1 MASYLDNLNLYDA
14 STLSRGRAY
23 FKNGAVQEVKISGK
37 DVDAV
42 VVGSERYELHFHFD
56 QNHKLLNAS
65 CSCPCQFPC
74 KHQVAVLY
82 KLDEMD
88 LEKLSVNPQNNED
101 FSAQFKAAIRN
112 RDAASFYRLGLV
124 LLGKMTTLPLG
135 DAQSLT
141 AFFLGNFGLLSYSQH
156 FGWNALAENLLF
168 ALPLSEGDKV
178 DFVYALLTD
187 PSTAPA
193 QEGAMFEA
201 FVDDG
206 RLAKIYD
213 ASFVRLYEKKAYLA
227 KVILERFS
235 YHQWH
240 SENLSSMM
248 LLILFKEKC
257 FLPNEIDLSE
267 RLPHLSE
274 TSSPEEISLFSA
286 IIAYWA
292 DNHHLEK
299 IPADAFASLKR
310 LGRDQEAAELA
321 RNIFLAQKSLRAYQV
336 YRSYLKEDEV
346 ADVVKNLESPYE
358 KLRCRDAILLY
369 ESSSL
374 ELPRPKLVAL
384 SLEDI
389 YLCAERV
396 EPTLKNAVVETLDKK
411 LSASLDLKR
420 VDPDCA
426 YGLLA
431 LKSMAQDDL
440 LKKYLG
446 DPRLVSKSLSSA
458 FLRGKYLL
466 LLVEEGLEQTAG
478 YSSYEEAKHVSQ

>member
-1 MASYLDNLNLYDA
+1 MASYLDNLNLYD
-14 STLSRGRAY
+14 SGTLSRGRAY
-23 FKNGAVQEVKISGK
+23 YKNGAVQEVKISGK

-88 LEKLSVNPQNNED
+88 LEKLSDGPQNSED
-101 FSAQFKAAIRN
+101 FLAQFKAALRN
-112 RDAASFYRLGLV
+112 RDPASFYRLGLV
-124 LLGKMTTLPLG
+124 LLGKMMSFPVD
-135 DAQSLT
+135 DARSLT

-168 ALPLSEGDKV
+168 ALPLSDEDKV
-178 DFVYALLTD
+178 DFVYGLLTD
-187 PSTAPA
+187 PSTTPA
-193 QEGAMFEA
+193 EEGAMFEA
-201 FVDDG
+201 FVDDS
-206 RLAKIYD
+206 RLAKVYD
-213 ASFVRLYEKKAYLA
+213 ASFVRLYEKKGYLA

-235 YHQWH
+235 YHQWRC
-240 SENLSSMM
+240 ENLSSMM
-248 LLILFKEKC
+248 LLILFQEKC
-257 FLPNEIDLSE
+257 FLPNDIDLSE
-267 RLPHLSE
+267 RLPRLNE
-274 TSSPEEISLFSA
+274 NSSAEEISLFSA

-310 LGRDQEAAELA
+310 LGRDHEAQELA

-346 ADVVKNLESPYE
+346 ADAVKNLELPYE

-374 ELPRPKLVAL
+374 ELPRPKLNAI
-384 SLEDI
+384 SYEDFF
-389 YLCAERV
+389 LCADRV

-431 LKSMAQDDL
+431 LKKLAQDDL
-440 LKKYLG
+440 LKKYLV
-446 DPRLVSKSLSSA
+446 DPRLVEKSLSSA

-466 LLVEEGLEQTAG
+466 LLVEERLEQTAG
-478 YSSYEEAKHVSQ
+478 YLPYEEAQHVSQ